1 MASTTE
7 FSTALGHGIWAIDTG
22 YQRPHFDAAY
32 LMVER
37 GRAAFIDTGTGHSVT
52 RLLAVLEAAGVA
64 RDAVDWVIPTHV
76 HLDHAGGSGGL
87 MAALPNARLVVH
99 PLGARHLIDP
109 AKLIA
114 GASAVYGADEV
125 QRSIGT
131 VIPVPAERVL
141 ESADGMEIDLA
152 GRPLRLLDTP
162 GHARHHHCVWD
173 ERSRG
178 LFTGD
183 TFGLSYREFDTP
195 RGAWLLPSTTPVQ
208 FDPPALRASFERLL
222 ALRPDCVYL
231 THFGRLPATPGP
243 DDAQTLQQLGREYLE
258 QLDAAIAL
266 GLRAAAASPLAEDR
280 HVALVEGLSELYL
293 ERVGRLGGGL
303 SRERVLE
310 LLDMDIELNAQGM
323 GVWLG
328 SVAAVTPQPEAPA
341 PVQQPRNPLHGL
353 RLEDIVTALVAHYG
367 WAELGTL
374 IPVRCFISDPS
385 VASSLKFLRKTPWAR
400 EKVEGLYLFMLRDVR
415 RAQRDQATGKTGRG

>member
-1 MASTTE
+1 MESTTE
-7 FSTALGHGIWAIDTG
+7 FSTALAHGVWAIDTG
-22 YQRPHFDAAY
+22 YQRANFDAAY
-32 LMVER
+32 LIVEH
-37 GRAAFIDTGTGHSVT
+37 GRAAFIDTGTGHSVP

-76 HLDHAGGSGGL
+76 HLDHAGGSGAL

-109 AKLIA
+109 SKLIA

-131 VIPVPAERVL
+131 VLPVPAGRVL

-178 LFTGD
+178 VFTGD

-195 RGAWLLPSTTPVQ
+195 QGAWLLPSTTPVQ
-208 FDPPALRASFERLL
+208 FDPPALRHSFERLL

-231 THFGRLPATPGP
+231 THFGRLPATPGA
-243 DDAQTLQQLGREYLE
+243 DDASTLQQLGHEYLE
-258 QLDAAIAL
+258 QLDAVIAL
-266 GLRAAAASPLAEDR
+266 GERTAAAISSAEDR
-280 HVALVEGLSELYL
+280 HVALVEGLGELYL
-293 ERVGRLGGGL
+293 ERVQRLAGDL
-303 SRERVLE
+303 PRERVLE

-323 GVWLG
+323 GVWLAG
-328 SVAAVTPQPEAPA
+328 AAAQPAAPA
-341 PVQQPRNPLHGL
+341 PPKQPRNPLHGL

-367 WAELGTL
+367 WAELGAL
-374 IPVRCFISDPS
+374 VPVRCFISEPS

-415 RAQRDQATGKTGRG
+415 RAQRDEKSPPGRAGR